1 MLRWLMFGLAGYLA
15 MMIVR
20 ENSRE
25 AARSL
30 FRDEEPARGTRRSP
44 PRRRSAKR

>member
-1 MLRWLMFGLAGYLA
+1 MLRLLMFGLAGYLA
-15 MMIVR
+15 LLIVQ

-25 AARSL
+25 AAQSPL
-30 FRDEEPARGTRRSP
+30 RDEEPARGTRRSS